1 MITKI
6 SPDMKFFWKAFFAS
20 LAAIIVATF
29 LFIFIIAGFVS
40 SLAVMTEQPVT
51 VKDHSLLILKLDNR
65 IVERKSN
72 NPFEDIELPGMEK
85 ASTTGLNQ
93 IFHAVRQAKTDDKIR
108 GIYLELSEI
117 SAGYATTEEIRNAL
131 IDFKTSGKFIYAY
144 SDAIS
149 QKAYYLASVADS
161 LMLHPV
167 GMFDF
172 RGLSAEHTF
181 FKKALDKFGIEMQV
195 VRGKNNK
202 FKSAVEPYLYDKMS
216 QANKEQTTLYLATI
230 WNHLLKG
237 ISATRKISVDSL
249 NDFANSV
256 MTFRTA
262 ETAHKNHFFDNLK
275 YRDQVLADLRVLA
288 GLKENADIPIV
299 TVSEY
304 DKISTDAKAKSLIKD
319 KIAVVYAEGEID
331 TGSSSSSHDINS
343 KDVSAGIREARI
355 DSTVKA
361 IVLRVNSPGGS
372 AFGSEVIWREVKLAQ
387 AVKPVIVSMGD
398 YAASGGYYI
407 SSPAAVIV
415 ANPTTITGSIGVFG
429 TIPNFSELL
438 SNKIGITFD
447 QVSTNEHSDMP
458 SVTRKMTPFEANLM
472 QNYVEN
478 TYDLFLSH
486 VADGRKMTA
495 VGVDSIG
502 QGRVWSG
509 VNAKNIHLIDDFGG
523 LKDALKIAADKAGI
537 SDYRIKELPKL
548 KDPFSELLKNFSVS
562 MQAKVMQSVM
572 GDSYAYWKNFSREAS
587 AKGIYTR
594 MPFNLEIN

>member
-1 MITKI
+1 
-6 SPDMKFFWKAFFAS
+6 MKFFWKAFFAS
-20 LAAIIVATF
+20 LAAIVVATL
-29 LFIFIIAGFVS
+29 LFIVIIAGLVS
-40 SLAVMTEQPVT
+40 SLAVISEQPIT
-51 VKDHSLLILKLDNR
+51 VKEHSLLILKLDNR
-65 IVERKSN
+65 IVERKST
-72 NPFEDIELPGMEK
+72 NPFEDIEIPGMEK
-85 ASTTGLNQ
+85 SSTTGLNQ
-93 IFHAVRQAKTDDKIR
+93 IFHAIHQAKNDDKIK

-117 SAGYATTEEIRNAL
+117 SAGYATAEEIRNAL
-131 IDFKTSGKFIYAY
+131 IDFKKSGKFIYAY

-161 LMLHPV
+161 LMLNPA

-181 FKKALDKFGIEMQV
+181 FKKALDKFGIEVQI
-195 VRGKNNK
+195 VRGKDNK
-202 FKSAVEPYLYDKMS
+202 FKSAVEPFMFDKMS

-237 ISATRKISVDSL
+237 ISSARKISIDNL
-249 NDFANSV
+249 NEYANSV

-262 ETAHKNHFFDNLK
+262 ETARNSHFFDNLK
-275 YRDQVLADLRVLA
+275 YRDQVLSDLRLLA
-288 GLKENADIPIV
+288 GLKENAEIPIV

-304 DKISTDAKAKSLIKD
+304 DKISTGAKAKALIKN

-331 TGSSSSSHDINS
+331 TGSGNSSHDINS
-343 KDVSAGIREARI
+343 KDLSEGIREARI
-355 DSTVKA
+355 DTTVKA

-407 SSPAAVIV
+407 SSPAAVII

-429 TIPNFSELL
+429 TIPNFSDLL
-438 SNKIGITFD
+438 NNKIGITFD
-447 QVSTNEHSDMP
+447 GVKTNEHSDMP
-458 SVTRKMTPFEANLM
+458 SVTRKMTPFETNLM
-472 QNYVEN
+472 QSYVEN
-478 TYDLFLSH
+478 TYGTFLSH

-495 VGVDSIG
+495 AGVDSIG

-523 LKDALKIAADKAGI
+523 LKEALKIAADKAGI
-537 SDYRIKELPKL
+537 AEYRIKELPKL
-548 KDPFSELLKNFSVS
+548 KDPFSELLKNFSVR
-562 MQAKVMQSVM
+562 MQNKVMESMM
-572 GDSYAYWKNFSREAS
+572 GTSYNYWKNLSREAN
-587 AKGIYTR
+587 AKGIYAR

>member
-1 MITKI
+1 
-6 SPDMKFFWKAFFAS
+6 MKFFWKAFFAS
-20 LAAIIVATF
+20 LAAIVVATF
-29 LFIFIIAGFVS
+29 LFIFIIAGLVS
-40 SLAVMTEQPVT
+40 SLAVMTEQPIS
-51 VKDHSLLILKLDNR
+51 VKEHSLLILKLDNR

-72 NPFEDIELPGMEK
+72 NPFEDIEIPGMERS
-85 ASTTGLNQ
+85 STTGLNQ
-93 IFHAVRQAKTDDKIR
+93 IFHTILQAKSDDKIR

-161 LMLHPV
+161 LMLNPV

-195 VRGKNNK
+195 VRGKDNK
-202 FKSAVEPYLYDKMS
+202 FKSAVEPYLYEKMS
-216 QANKEQTTLYLATI
+216 PANKEQTTLYLATI

-237 ISATRKISVDSL
+237 ISETRKISIDNL
-249 NDFANSV
+249 NEFANSV

-275 YRDQVLADLRVLA
+275 YRDQVLSDLRVLT
-288 GLKENADIPIV
+288 GLKENAEIPIV

-304 DKISTDAKAKSLIKD
+304 DKIPSETKAKALIKD

-331 TGSSSSSHDINS
+331 TGSGNSSHDINS

-355 DSTVKA
+355 DTTVKA

-372 AFGSEVIWREVKLAQ
+372 AFGSEVIWREVMLAQ
-387 AVKPVIVSMGD
+387 TVKPVIVSMGD

-407 SSPAAVIV
+407 SSPAAMII

-429 TIPNFSELL
+429 TIPNFGDLL

-447 QVSTNEHSDMP
+447 GVMTNEHADMP
-458 SVTRKMTPFEANLM
+458 SVTRKMTPFETSLM
-472 QNYVEN
+472 QSYVEN
-478 TYDLFLSH
+478 TYGTFLTH
-486 VADGRKMTA
+486 VANGRKMTTS
-495 VGVDSIG
+495 GVDSIG

-509 VNAKNIHLIDDFGG
+509 VNAKNNHLIDGFGG
-523 LKDALKIAADKAGI
+523 LKEALKIAAEKAGI
-537 SDYRIKELPKL
+537 AEYRIKELPKL

-562 MQAKVMQSVM
+562 MQNKVMESMM
-572 GDSYAYWKNFSREAS
+572 GTSFGYWKNLSREAN
-587 AKGIYTR
+587 ARGIYTR